1 MIDRHIVMDVSPITV
16 PGVLQMKPSTILPL
30 NPAAKAGTIYGIG
43 YRMAALALGAAILGG
58 CSTLRPT
65 QQAFAPDEYQ
75 KRHPIVLRDQVE
87 HMDVFATGSRL
98 DQRQY
103 LDVVAFGKD
112 FADNGSGIITAA
124 VPRNGAL
131 GGQQQVLASIQQALI
146 EGGVSQRV
154 EVAQYDANPKEGA
167 SPIRLSFVK
176 LKAKLAGECGQW
188 PSDLGGGKDL
198 ESWHNRPY
206 HNLGCSQQSMIAAQ
220 VANPSDLVR
229 PRGEG
234 PSDVAQRVKAIQS
247 LRAGGVAK

>member
-1 MIDRHIVMDVSPITV
+1 
-16 PGVLQMKPSTILPL
+16 MKPSTILTL
-30 NPAAKAGTIYGIG
+30 NSAANAGMTHRIG

-65 QQAFAPDEYQ
+65 QQAFAPDDYQ

-87 HMDVFATGSRL
+87 HIDVFASGSRL

-112 FADNGSGIITAA
+112 FAESGSGIITAA

-131 GGQQQVLASIQQALI
+131 GGQQVLASIQQALI
-146 EGGVSQRV
+146 EGGVSQRI
-154 EVAQYDANPKEGA
+154 EVTQYDANPKEGA

-198 ESWHNRPY
+198 ESWQNRPY

-234 PSDVAQRVKAIQS
+234 PSDVAQRIKGIQS
-247 LRAGGVAK
+247 LRAGGIAK

>member
-1 MIDRHIVMDVSPITV
+1 MKSTTASSQGRLHQKTMCLTSSRITRLAV
-16 PGVLQMKPSTILPL
+16 
-30 NPAAKAGTIYGIG
+30 
-43 YRMAALALGAAILGG
+43 LALGAALLAG

-65 QQAFAPDEYQ
+65 QQAFAPDDYQ
-75 KRHPIVLRDQVE
+75 KRHPIVLKDQVE
-87 HMDVFATGSRL
+87 HLDVFANGARL

-112 FADNGSGIITAA
+112 YAESGNGIITAA
-124 VPRNGAL
+124 IPRNGMP

-146 EGGVSQRV
+146 EGGATQSL
-154 EVAQYDANPKEGA
+154 EVAPYDANPKEGA

-176 LKAKLAGECGQW
+176 LKAKVMGECGQW
-188 PSDLGGGKDL
+188 PSDLSGGKDL
-198 ESWHNRPY
+198 ETWQNRPY

-234 PSDVAQRVKAIQS
+234 QSDVVQRIKGIQN
-247 LRAGGVAK
+247 LRTGNAGR